1 MAIHD
6 NFVDLGERLIKKNGR
21 DVTILQTTITPSA
34 TEPWK
39 TAGTPS
45 TKTANVKAAF
55 FNDKQS
61 DFLAVL
67 TQVAGR
73 GDQEVTSLQ
82 GNNIQQVLISAK
94 GLPFAPTIK
103 DQIIDG
109 DVTWEVTSVI
119 TEKPGPTVVMYTL
132 EVKR

>member
-1 MAIHD
+1 MALHD
-6 NFVDLGERLIKKNGR
+6 NFVDLGERLISKNGR
-21 DVTILQTTITPSA
+21 LVNLVKITITPDV

-39 TAGTPS
+39 SSSVSAQGVTL
-45 TKTANVKAAF
+45 KAVF

-94 GLPFAPTIK
+94 GLAFAPTVA

-119 TEKPGPTVVMYTL
+119 TEKPGPTPVMYTL